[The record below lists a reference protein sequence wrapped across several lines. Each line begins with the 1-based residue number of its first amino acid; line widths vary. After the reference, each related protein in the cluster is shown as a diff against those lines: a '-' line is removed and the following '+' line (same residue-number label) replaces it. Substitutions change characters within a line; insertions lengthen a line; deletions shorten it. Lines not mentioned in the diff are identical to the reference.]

1 MKISEL
7 SIQELHT
14 IVNGDDAPSLRRKGK
29 DLVMLF
35 NKYGGYRE
43 VYDEKG
49 LPSINKANGQR
60 PSRKEF
66 TIHHLRELGS
76 SRKHGA

>member
-35 NKYGGYRE
+35 NK
-43 VYDEKG
+43 
-49 LPSINKANGQR
+49 
-60 PSRKEF
+60 
-66 TIHHLRELGS
+66 
-76 SRKHGA
+76 